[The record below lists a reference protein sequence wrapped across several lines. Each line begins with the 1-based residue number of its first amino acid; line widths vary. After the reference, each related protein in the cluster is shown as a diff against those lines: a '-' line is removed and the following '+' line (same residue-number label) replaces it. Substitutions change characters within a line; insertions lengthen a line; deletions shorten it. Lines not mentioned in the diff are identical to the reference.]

1 MKVFNLK
8 KFTSTDQDYLV
19 LSNAILYHQAKF
31 KGVQDWQY
39 RDEVFEQS
47 NRCTLAY
54 ERTLGDVSYVIFE
67 DENWFW
73 FKAKWLK

>member
-1 MKVFNLK
+1 MKVFDLK
-8 KFTSTDQDYLV
+8 KFSSMDQDFLV
-19 LSNAILYHQAKF
+19 LSNAILYHQVRY

-39 RDEVFEQS
+39 RDKVFEQA

-54 ERTLGDVSYVIFE
+54 SRAPGEVSYVIFE
-67 DENWFW
+67 DEDWFW